1 MATGRKSTDLTPHTL
16 CINHFRRRVARFTAR
31 DSQLGARRAQ
41 FPFASKGYHLLFAVV
56 DKRAAPGGHW
66 KRGAAGVDRRGAR
79 VPQHGYVA
87 RASVLPKSAASGA
100 AAHVHERGAL
110 LRAHASRAARSPLR
124 LRVAL
129 VAVVALEAIAPPSA
143 LWLSEPALAAA
154 GRLVE
159 KARRWLPSR
168 QSLEEVSQRRH
179 LDEGGLTAA
188 CGMACNAACS
198 HSSG

>member
-1 MATGRKSTDLTPHTL
+1 MYKFIFAAVGLRACT
-16 CINHFRRRVARFTAR
+16 RFTAR

-41 FPFASKGYHLLFAVV
+41 FPFASKGYHLLDA
-56 DKRAAPGGHW
+56 KRAAPGGHW
-66 KRGAAGVDRRGAR
+66 KRGAAGVGRRGAR

-110 LRAHASRAARSPLR
+110 LRAHASHAARSPLR

-159 KARRWLPSR
+159 KARRWLPSS

-179 LDEGGLTAA
+179 LDEGGVTAVYRVA
-188 CGMACNAACS
+188 L
-198 HSSG
+198 HTV